1 MSIAEKYRPY
11 YTYEEYCQWEGRWEL
26 IEGMPYAMSPLP
38 VPEHQR
44 VSLKLSFL
52 FENALANC
60 EGCTVYPPLDW
71 KISEDTIVQPDILIV
86 CKKIEK
92 KYLDFPPALV
102 VEVLSPA
109 TASKD
114 RGEKM
119 ELYQS
124 QKVKYY
130 LIVDAQF
137 KKIEVHTLQDKN
149 YGPAFINPE
158 FFDFIFKENCSAVI
172 NFSKAWEWNNL

>member
-11 YTYEEYCQWEGRWEL
+11 YTYDDYCQWEGRWEL

-38 VPEHQR
+38 IPEHQR

-52 FENALANC
+52 FEDALANC
-60 EGCTVYPPLDW
+60 KECTVYPPLDW
-71 KISEDTIVQPDILIV
+71 KISDDTVVQPDVLIV

-92 KYLDFPPALV
+92 KYLDFPPVLV
-102 VEVLSPA
+102 IEVLSPA

-114 RGEKM
+114 RNEKM

-130 LIVDAQF
+130 IIVDAQF
-137 KKIEVHTLQDKN
+137 KKIEIYTLQDN
-149 YGPAFINPE
+149 GYGLASVNPE
-158 FFDFIFKENCSAVI
+158 SFYFTFEEDCSATVD
-172 NFSKAWEWNNL
+172 FSQAWE